1 MGSTDQAGIQ
11 VKGKAGREED
21 NGRSGRALTPLGVR
35 GKVRPG
41 VLMPPQP
48 LRLELYT
55 RPGCHL
61 GNDLRA
67 ICERL
72 EGEIVFEFAEVNI
85 EEDPGLL
92 ARFEREVP
100 VLLVNGRPVVRYRTS
115 ERELRRILHWQLFRS
130 RFWRV

>member
-1 MGSTDQAGIQ
+1 M
-11 VKGKAGREED
+11 
-21 NGRSGRALTPLGVR
+21 PL
-35 GKVRPG
+35 
-41 VLMPPQP
+41 QP

-72 EGEIVFEFAEVNI
+72 AGEIVFEFTEVNI
-85 EEDPGLL
+85 ERDPVLQ

-100 VLLVNGRPVVRYRTS
+100 VLFVDGRRVVRFRTS
-115 ERELRRILHWQLFRS
+115 ERELRRILNWQLVRRRFRRARLS
-130 RFWRV
+130 